1 MARINNENNIEK
13 VAKIIS
19 DYIEDEEVTITYID
33 QNYDYPFSSLTLL
46 SPLS

>member
-33 QNYDYPFSSLTLL
+33 QNYDYPVSSLTLL